1 MDLSQQRFFLTGG
14 TGFVGSCLARRLA
27 ETGAEVHLLVRDG
40 AERGRLEDVEE
51 KLTFHVGDLTGE
63 ELESIVNTIQPTV
76 IYHLAVHG
84 AYPFQT
90 DADETIRT
98 NVFGTWNLLKA
109 CASID
114 YKVFV
119 NAGSSSEYGSKPHAM
134 RETDVL
140 EPNSYYAV
148 AKSAQTLV
156 CRHTARLEK
165 RPINTFRLFSVYG
178 PYEEASRLVPTV
190 VRHCLDDLPLDMVS
204 PETARDFVYVDDVID
219 AFLRIEK
226 LGSVCGEVFNI
237 GTGLQSTVKDIFEA
251 AVAATGN
258 APPVRWGVMGARP
271 WDTETWVA
279 DCTKTR
285 RMLEWSA
292 TTRLSEGIAKTVA
305 WHRDRQLAGTASR
318 GSV

>member
-14 TGFVGSCLARRLA
+14 TGFVGACLARRLVEA
-27 ETGAEVHLLVRDG
+27 GAEVHLLVRESAD
-40 AERGRLEDVEE
+40 RGRLEGIEH
-51 KLTFHVGDLTGE
+51 KLGFHLGDLTGA
-63 ELESIVNTIQPTV
+63 ELESIVSAVQPTV

-84 AYPFQT
+84 AYSFQT

-178 PYEEASRLVPTV
+178 PYEEPSRLVPTV
-190 VRHCLDDLPLDMVS
+190 VRHCLEGRALDMVS
-204 PETARDFVYVDDVID
+204 PGTARDFVYVDDVVD
-219 AFLRIEK
+219 VFLRIEE
-226 LGSVCGEVFNI
+226 LGALYGEVFNI
-237 GTGLQSTVKDIFEA
+237 GTGLQSTVKDIVDA
-251 AVAATGN
+251 AVQATGK
-258 APPVRWGVMGARP
+258 APPIRWGAMEARP

-285 RMLEWSA
+285 RLLDWSA
-292 TTRLSEGIAKTVA
+292 ATRLSEGIAKTAA
-305 WHRDRQLAGTASR
+305 WQRGRQLAEPAPR
-318 GSV
+318 GPA

>member
-1 MDLSQQRFFLTGG
+1 MDLSHERFFLTGG
-14 TGFVGSCLARRLA
+14 TGFVGACLARRLVEA
-27 ETGAEVHLLVRDG
+27 GAEVHLLVRESAD
-40 AERGRLEDVEE
+40 RGRLKGVDG
-51 KLTFHVGDLTGE
+51 KLTFHVGDLTGA
-63 ELESIVNTIQPTV
+63 ELESIVKAVQPTV

-84 AYPFQT
+84 TYPFQT

-156 CRHTARLEK
+156 CRHTARIEQ

-178 PYEEASRLVPTV
+178 PYEEPTRLAPTV
-190 VRHCLDDLPLDMVS
+190 VRHCLEGRALEMVS
-204 PETARDFVYVDDVID
+204 PGTARDFVYVDDVVD

-226 LGSVCGEVFNI
+226 LGSLCGEVLNI
-237 GTGLQSTVKDIFEA
+237 GTGLQSTVKDIVEA
-251 AVAATGN
+251 AVAVAGK
-258 APPVRWGVMGARP
+258 APPIRWGAMDARP

-279 DCTKTR
+279 DCTQTR
-285 RMLEWSA
+285 RLLEWTA
-292 TTRLSEGIAKTVA
+292 TTQLPEGIAKTAA
-305 WHRDRQLAGTASR
+305 WHREQLAEAAAR
-318 GSV
+318 GPA

>member
-1 MDLSQQRFFLTGG
+1 MDLSQERFFLTGG
-14 TGFVGSCLARRLA
+14 TGFVGACLARRLA
-27 ETGAEVHLLVRDG
+27 EAGAEVHLLVRESAD
-40 AERGRLEDVEE
+40 RGRLEGIED
-51 KLTFHVGDLTGE
+51 KLTFHVGDLTGTA
-63 ELESIVNTIQPTV
+63 LESIVSAVQPTV

-84 AYPFQT
+84 AYSFQT

-109 CASID
+109 CASIN

-156 CRHTARLEK
+156 CRHTARLEQ

-178 PYEEASRLVPTV
+178 PYEEPSRLVPTV
-190 VRHCLDDLPLDMVS
+190 VRHCLEGRALEMVS
-204 PETARDFVYVDDVID
+204 PGTARDFVYVDDVVD
-219 AFLRIEK
+219 AFLRIDK
-226 LGSVCGEVFNI
+226 LGSLCGEVLNI
-237 GTGLQSTVKDIFEA
+237 GTGLQSTVRDIVEA
-251 AVAATGN
+251 AVAAAGN
-258 APPVRWGVMGARP
+258 APPVRWGAMDARP

-285 RMLEWSA
+285 RLLEWAA
-292 TTRLSEGIAKTVA
+292 TTQLSEGISKTAA
-305 WHRDRQLAGTASR
+305 WHREQQITEAASR
-318 GSV
+318 GPA

>member
-1 MDLSQQRFFLTGG
+1 MDLSQERFFLTGG
-14 TGFVGSCLARRLA
+14 TGFVGACLARRLVEA
-27 ETGAEVHLLVRDG
+27 GAEVHLLVRESAD
-40 AERGRLEDVEE
+40 RGRLEGIEN
-51 KLTFHVGDLTGE
+51 KLTFHLGDLTGTA
-63 ELESIVNTIQPTV
+63 LESIVKAIQPTV

-84 AYPFQT
+84 AYSFQT
-90 DADETIRT
+90 DADETIHT

-119 NAGSSSEYGSKPHAM
+119 NAGSSSEYGSKPQAM

-156 CRHTARLEK
+156 CRHTARLEQ

-178 PYEEASRLVPTV
+178 PYEEPSRLVPTV
-190 VRHCLDDLPLDMVS
+190 VRHCLEGRALEMVS
-204 PETARDFVYVDDVID
+204 PGTARDFVYIDDVVD
-219 AFLRIEK
+219 AFLRIDK
-226 LGSVCGEVFNI
+226 LGSLCGEVLNI
-237 GTGLQSTVKDIFEA
+237 GTGLQSTVKDIVEA
-251 AVAATGN
+251 AVAAAGN
-258 APPVRWGVMGARP
+258 APPVRWGAMDARP

-285 RMLEWSA
+285 RLLEWAA
-292 TTRLSEGIAKTVA
+292 TTRLPEGIAKTAA
-305 WHRDRQLAGTASR
+305 WHREQLAEAAAR
-318 GSV
+318 GPA